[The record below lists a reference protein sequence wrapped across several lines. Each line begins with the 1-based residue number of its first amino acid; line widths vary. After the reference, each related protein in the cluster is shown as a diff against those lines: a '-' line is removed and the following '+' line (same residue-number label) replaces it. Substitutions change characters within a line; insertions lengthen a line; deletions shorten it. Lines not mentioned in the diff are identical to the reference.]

1 MEKSHEIA
9 QEVAGKMPR
18 ASELTYALVNQAAGC
33 TLTFRIP
40 GYVTVLLGRALEWHS
55 RGQRFD
61 PAYLHHHRECEEN
74 LTSLEVGFLLYA
86 AIAEMSS
93 PALNCSK
100 SMLKSICSR

>member
-33 TLTFRIP
+33 TLTFKILGCVP
-40 GYVTVLLGRALEWHS
+40 VLFGRALEWHS

-61 PAYLHHHRECEEN
+61 PAYLHQK
-74 LTSLEVGFLLYA
+74 LERAKKILE
-86 AIAEMSS
+86 I
-93 PALNCSK
+93 
-100 SMLKSICSR
+100 I

>member
-61 PAYLHHHRECEEN
+61 PAYLHQKHSISFEIECFSI
-74 LTSLEVGFLLYA
+74 LFSLFCAGHFRLGQQ
-86 AIAEMSS
+86 MDNRPS
-93 PALNCSK
+93 
-100 SMLKSICSR
+100 

>member
-61 PAYLHHHRECEEN
+61 PAYLHHQWRKPMKAPDI
-74 LTSLEVGFLLYA
+74 LSGAFLFCK
-86 AIAEMSS
+86 
-93 PALNCSK
+93 AL
-100 SMLKSICSR
+100 LFP